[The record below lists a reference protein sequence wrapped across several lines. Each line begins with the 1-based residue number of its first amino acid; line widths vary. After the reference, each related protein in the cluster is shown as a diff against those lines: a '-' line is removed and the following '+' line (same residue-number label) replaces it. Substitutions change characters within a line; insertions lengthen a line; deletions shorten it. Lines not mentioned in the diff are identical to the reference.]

1 MDGLFLPLMLALLVV
16 FLFISFRN
24 QKKRT
29 QAMNE
34 LKAQAVPGARIQ
46 LSCGL
51 FGTVHSDDGGESVE
65 VEIAPGVITTWNR
78 LAIRDVIADEA
89 PEYTPGDNPR
99 EDLPGVEKAGDD
111 PADTPDTPNDPEAK
125 DK

>member
-1 MDGLFLPLMLALLVV
+1 MDRMDSLFLPLMLALLVV

-29 QAMNE
+29 KAMEE

-46 LSCGL
+46 LSSGL
-51 FGTVHSDDGGESVE
+51 FGTVHSDDGGESIE

-78 LAIRDVIADEA
+78 LAIRDVIAEQPVA
-89 PEYTPGDNPR
+89 PA
-99 EDLPGVEKAGDD
+99 EDAVPED
-111 PADTPDTPNDPEAK
+111 DTPTDVAPNDDTPNDGDSK
-125 DK
+125 DR